1 MSNEIELLNERAI
14 KKAVT
19 AVRQTYNE
27 DKMIMQAVQAL
38 GETEQSNNITYERL
52 REMYWRYLPEALEK
66 INTPKQLVKTVNS
79 DKKELMKEVGISES
93 MGYDLRDDELI
104 MMKEFASGL
113 NDSVSSQG
121 KLEEFIKRKM
131 QAMAPEA
138 SKIATPLLTGRLMTI
153 AGGFR
158 EMAYMP
164 ASTIQLL
171 GAEKALFRHL
181 RSNAMPPK
189 HGIIL
194 QHQDV
199 QSAKKKGKAARQLAN
214 KIAIAIRQDYF
225 KGGRK

>member
-93 MGYDLRDDELI
+93 MGYDLRD
-104 MMKEFASGL
+104 
-113 NDSVSSQG
+113 
-121 KLEEFIKRKM
+121 
-131 QAMAPEA
+131 
-138 SKIATPLLTGRLMTI
+138 
-153 AGGFR
+153 
-158 EMAYMP
+158 
-164 ASTIQLL
+164 
-171 GAEKALFRHL
+171 
-181 RSNAMPPK
+181 
-189 HGIIL
+189 
-194 QHQDV
+194 
-199 QSAKKKGKAARQLAN
+199 
-214 KIAIAIRQDYF
+214 
-225 KGGRK
+225 

>member
-14 KKAVT
+14 KKAVK
-19 AVRQTYNE
+19 AVRNTYSE

-38 GETEQSNNITYERL
+38 GESEQSNNITYERL

-66 INTPKQLVKTVNS
+66 INTPKQLVKTINS
-79 DKKELMKEVGISES
+79 DKKELMKEIGISES

-104 MMKEFASGL
+104 MMKEFAGGL
-113 NDSVSSQG
+113 NDAVNAQG
-121 KLEEFIKRKM
+121 KLEEFIKKKM
-131 QAMAPEA
+131 QAMAPET
-138 SKIATPLLTGRLMTI
+138 SKVATPLLTGRLMTI

-199 QSAKKKGKAARQLAN
+199 QGAKKKGKAARQLAN
-214 KIAIAIRQDYF
+214 KIAIAIKQDYF
-225 KGGRK
+225 GGGRK